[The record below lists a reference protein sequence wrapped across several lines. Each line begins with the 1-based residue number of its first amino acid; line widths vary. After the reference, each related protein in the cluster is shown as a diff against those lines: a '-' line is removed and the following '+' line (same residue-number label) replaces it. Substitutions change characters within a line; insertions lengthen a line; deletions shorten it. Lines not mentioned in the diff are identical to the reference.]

1 MSKAP
6 EGVDGY
12 ELNAVARRVLLDGLT
27 ALREHLHA
35 ITVVGAQAVYLRT
48 QRSEIRSAPYTSD
61 GDLGIDPRLLPD
73 EPLLE
78 KALRDA
84 GFDLISDHM
93 PGLWARTETI
103 GGIEVPVELDLL
115 VGHSL
120 APGGRAARIQPHDK
134 MTARLVAGLETSV
147 VDRSVMTIHALDGD
161 EDDRAIA
168 VHVAGPAALLV
179 SKAFKIKERWD
190 DRDRRPQR
198 LTHKDAGDVYRIM
211 STTAVAEVAASFDSL
226 IIDSRVGATTSM
238 GLGYL
243 RELFGGPDTPGT
255 RMAVE
260 SLAGDVPAPR
270 IRALAPAF
278 TDRLPRGNSNDGL

>member
-1 MSKAP
+1 MSRTP
-6 EGVDGY
+6 EGVDDY

-48 QRSEIRSAPYTSD
+48 EHSQIRSAPYTSD
-61 GDLGIDPRLLPD
+61 GDLGIDPTLLQD

-78 KALRDA
+78 KALRGA
-84 GFDLISDHM
+84 GFDLMRDRM

-103 GGIEVPVELDLL
+103 GGVEVSVELDLL
-115 VGHSL
+115 VGRSFTS
-120 APGGRAARIQPHDK
+120 GGRAARIQPHDK
-134 MTARLVAGLETSV
+134 MAARLVAGLETSV
-147 VDRSVMTIHALDGD
+147 VDRSVMTIRALDGA
-161 EDDRAIA
+161 DDRAIA

-198 LTHKDAGDVYRIM
+198 LTYKDAGDVYRIM

-226 IIDSRVGATTSM
+226 IIDSRVGDATST
-238 GLGYL
+238 GLRYL
-243 RELFGGPDTPGT
+243 HELFGGAGTPGV

-260 SLAGDVPAPR
+260 SLAGDVPASR

-278 TDRLPRGNSNDGL
+278 TNRLPHGSSNDGL

>member
-6 EGVDGY
+6 EGVDDY

-84 GFDLISDHM
+84 GFDLINDDM

-147 VDRSVMTIHALDGD
+147 VDRSVMTIHALDG
-161 EDDRAIA
+161 EDDRAID

-179 SKAFKIKERWD
+179 SKAFKIKERWN

-198 LTHKDAGDVYRIM
+198 LADKDAGDVYRIM

-226 IIDSRVGATTSM
+226 IIDSRVGDATSM
-238 GLGYL
+238 GLRHL

-270 IRALAPAF
+270 IRALAPTF
-278 TDRLPRGNSNDGL
+278 TDRLPRGISNDGL